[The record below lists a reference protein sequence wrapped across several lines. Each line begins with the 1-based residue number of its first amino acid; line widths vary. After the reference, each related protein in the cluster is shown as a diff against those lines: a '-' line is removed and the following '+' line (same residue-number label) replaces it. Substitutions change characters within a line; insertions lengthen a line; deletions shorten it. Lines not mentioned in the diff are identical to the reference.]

1 MPVYRKFSDV
11 QQSEAH
17 VTAPPKPAK
26 APKVDQIGAET
37 LAGLGALGGNEPQ
50 TRNSAPLVS
59 PIDPALA
66 PWGEAEQERAA
77 IVEYDGSIPCAWAE
91 GFARLH
97 PDRPP
102 GDVPAKRW
110 LRFIDDVGLFLDS
123 PFCAVAAAL
132 GWGPLDLF
140 GCDRD
145 RPFARID
152 HAGILWL
159 LNGDRL
165 AELDRHRAVIER
177 RTGAFQTFRR
187 GPITV
192 GEVVLAWEL
201 VA

>member
-1 MPVYRKFSDV
+1 
-11 QQSEAH
+11 
-17 VTAPPKPAK
+17 
-26 APKVDQIGAET
+26 
-37 LAGLGALGGNEPQ
+37 
-50 TRNSAPLVS
+50 
-59 PIDPALA
+59 
-66 PWGEAEQERAA
+66 
-77 IVEYDGSIPCAWAE
+77 
-91 GFARLH
+91 
-97 PDRPP
+97 
-102 GDVPAKRW
+102 
-110 LRFIDDVGLFLDS
+110 
-123 PFCAVAAAL
+123 VAAAL